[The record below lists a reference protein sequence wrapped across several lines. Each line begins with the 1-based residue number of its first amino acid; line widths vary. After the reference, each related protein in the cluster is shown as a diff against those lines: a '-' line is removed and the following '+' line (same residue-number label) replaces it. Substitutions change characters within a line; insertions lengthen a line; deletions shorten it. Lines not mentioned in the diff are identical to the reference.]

1 MQMTART
8 PEAAAARRNHLLAGI
23 LRRNIQLAPYHTD
36 SRNSSVPRPTMTSQA
51 RWTML
56 TWRTVGRSS
65 AGTVSSPCTT
75 VARPVLGSDSHEASP
90 GMGMPPLT
98 VPSSLSRP
106 SSVSGTSLLVV
117 GTSSIAA
124 NLTGWL
130 VYTQRASASPTPI
143 WIGVATAATLN
154 AMTNPSR
161 WYRSI
166 RPRSMP
172 VAYTEATRKP
182 PTR

>member
-1 MQMTART
+1 
-8 PEAAAARRNHLLAGI
+8 
-23 LRRNIQLAPYHTD
+23 
-36 SRNSSVPRPTMTSQA
+36 
-51 RWTML
+51 
-56 TWRTVGRSS
+56 
-65 AGTVSSPCTT
+65 
-75 VARPVLGSDSHEASP
+75 VLGSDSHEANP
-90 GMGMPPLT
+90 GIGMPPLT

-154 AMTNPSR
+154 AMMNPSR
-161 WYRSI
+161 W
-166 RPRSMP
+166 
-172 VAYTEATRKP
+172 
-182 PTR
+182 